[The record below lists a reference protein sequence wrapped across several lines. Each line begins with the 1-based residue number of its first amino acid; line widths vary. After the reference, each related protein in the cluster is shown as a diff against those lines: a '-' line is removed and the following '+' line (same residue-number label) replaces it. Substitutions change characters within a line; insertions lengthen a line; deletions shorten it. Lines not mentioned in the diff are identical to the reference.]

1 MNDNDLKKCMRD
13 ISDDLV
19 KEADLSVTGAASA
32 RTPNPN
38 PRKNNIL
45 EIAAAAVLV
54 AALSAVVIYKIV
66 DKNRRSNE
74 PSSTDIISTLT
85 TPSPEA
91 PTATERPSAT
101 ELTTDREP
109 DRNADSGAGHH
120 RSFVHRPAGLQN
132 IRLQFRQRTG
142 RGAEFKGRSIF

>member
-38 PRKNNIL
+38 PHKNNIL

-54 AALSAVVIYKIV
+54 AALSAVVI
-66 DKNRRSNE
+66 
-74 PSSTDIISTLT
+74 
-85 TPSPEA
+85 
-91 PTATERPSAT
+91 
-101 ELTTDREP
+101 
-109 DRNADSGAGHH
+109 
-120 RSFVHRPAGLQN
+120 
-132 IRLQFRQRTG
+132 
-142 RGAEFKGRSIF
+142 